1 MAKYYSV
8 KRRNRRTGR
17 IMKSTY
23 MDNKEF
29 RTRVYRKARKV
40 KGKGQLKRIAGM
52 AKSAW
57 KRGNPTLSQQLW
69 IIQKERAAFLSG
81 VAAGKKRSRKKRR

>member
-8 KRRNRRTGR
+8 KRRNRKTGR

-23 MDNKEF
+23 MDNQEF
-29 RTRVYRKARKV
+29 RTRVYRKARKL
-40 KGKGQLKRIAGM
+40 KGKGQLKGIANM

-57 KRGNPTLSQQLW
+57 RRGNETMSQQLW
-69 IIQKERAAFLSG
+69 IIQKERAAFLKG
-81 VAAGKKRSRKKRR
+81 VAVGRRKRR